1 MTQFK
6 YGTVEIA
13 HLKACDP
20 TLGGAIDRIGWIERE
35 MRPAVF
41 PALVHS
47 GLSTDFQC
55 GRGHRLASAH
65 RPGGGGAAGGTDTG
79 AVEAVFG
86 KLAEARQ
93 EHGARMPAKD

>member
-35 MRPAVF
+35 MRPRCSRRWSTAVSQQISN
-41 PALVHS
+41 AAAATVW
-47 GLSTDFQC
+47 
-55 GRGHRLASAH
+55 RRLI
-65 RPGGGGAAGGTDTG
+65 
-79 AVEAVFG
+79 
-86 KLAEARQ
+86 ARVGEEQ
-93 EHGARMPAKD
+93 REERIPERLRQFL

>member
-6 YGTVEIA
+6 DGTVEIA

-47 GLSTDFQC
+47 WVSQQISNAAAATVW
-55 GRGHRLASAH
+55 RATVWRRLI
-65 RPGGGGAAGGTDTG
+65 
-79 AVEAVFG
+79 
-86 KLAEARQ
+86 ARVGEEQ
-93 EHGARMPAKD
+93 REERIPERLRQFL

>member
-6 YGTVEIA
+6 DGTVEIA

-35 MRPAVF
+35 MWPAVF

-47 GLSTDFQC
+47 WVSQQISNAAAATVW
-55 GRGHRLASAH
+55 RRLI
-65 RPGGGGAAGGTDTG
+65 
-79 AVEAVFG
+79 
-86 KLAEARQ
+86 ARVGEEQ
-93 EHGARMPAKD
+93 REERIPERLRQFL